1 MSLTLWPIITKDRK
15 ELMTAP
21 TEKTRNAVKT
31 KKFEKIDERPSVRL
45 PSILNE
51 IPKPNLSAKRR
62 RKTVDPAHKL
72 NPRMAKPV

>member
-1 MSLTLWPIITKDRK
+1 
-15 ELMTAP
+15 
-21 TEKTRNAVKT
+21 VKT

-45 PSILNE
+45 PSTLNE

-62 RKTVDPAHKL
+62 RKIVDPAHRL